1 MSAAWK
7 KTQQTEWHV
16 VIKCSLSS
24 ALDDA
29 EDDAIWEHSGHSE
42 LKSVST
48 IETKG
53 RLVFAGAGRVRAM
66 DLGLTANGYGV
77 SLRDAG
83 NVLKEVVAMVAQ
95 LCEYTKNH

>member
-24 ALDDA
+24 TVDA
-29 EDDAIWEHSGHSE
+29 EDDATWGHSGHSE

-48 IETKG
+48 IETEG
-53 RLVFAGAGRVRAM
+53 RLVFAGAGRVKAM
-66 DLGLTANGYGV
+66 DLGVTAIGYRV
-77 SLRDAG
+77 SLRDVGKCSEIGSG
-83 NVLKEVVAMVAQ
+83 NGCTTL
-95 LCEYTKNH
+95 

>member
-16 VIKCSLSS
+16 VIKCSFIS
-24 ALDDA
+24 ALGDA
-29 EDDAIWEHSGHSE
+29 EDVAIWDHSGHSE
-42 LKSVST
+42 LKSVSA
-48 IETKG
+48 IETEG

-66 DLGLTANGYGV
+66 DLGVFASGYRV

-83 NVLKEVVAMVAQ
+83 NVLK
-95 LCEYTKNH
+95 